1 MRDRLIDFL
10 LNSDPLH
17 ERDLDDDLM
26 DGEIEAI
33 ADHLLENGV
42 IVPPCKVGDI
52 VYMVS
57 PGGKIHEKLVIGM
70 SVWEGK
76 PPRLGFLCPN
86 ALTFREDHIGETVF
100 FTREEAEQAL
110 KGERHAEI
118 H

>member
-1 MRDRLIDFL
+1 MRDRLKKLILENDIL
-10 LNSDPLH
+10 CH
-17 ERDLDDDLM
+17 TC
-26 DGEIEAI
+26 GENTDSYCAEYL
-33 ADHLLENGV
+33 ADYLIENGV
-42 IVPPCKVGDI
+42 IVPPCNVGDI

-100 FTREEAEQAL
+100 LTREEAERAL
-110 KGERHAEI
+110 KEVET
-118 H
+118 